1 ARAGPGRAA
10 APGRRRVLPPAG
22 LARLLPP
29 GHGGVPGPRD
39 QGLPARAGR
48 RAGMDAGRAR
58 ARRVAGRADRRPDR
72 RRRDEAARRR
82 GVHAQPGPHDHRL
95 VPGQDPRHRLA
106 AGVPAL
112 RRAARR
118 RRRGQQRGQL
128 AVGGGHRE
136 QPAARPGHE
145 PAAPGGPVR
154 PRRRL
159 RAPLRPRARQP
170 GRPVRPRAVAAARR
184 APRAAAL
191 PGAADRDGLSGLAS
205 RRPLAGHA
213 RGGSLV
219 QPGKGCPTAAC
230 RALPTVARVGR
241 VIFMCGPAGSGKS
254 TVARQYERQGMTRL
268 SVDQEAWA
276 RGVTAMPLPPA
287 VRGDIERALR
297 ARLLDLV
304 RAGSDV
310 VLDLSFWSRGMRDE
324 YRALL
329 RPLGVVPETV
339 YLATDRATVLR
350 RVSARAARD
359 GDDFRLSAELA
370 ARYFDHFEAPT
381 AAEGPLTVIGGD
393 G

>member
-1 ARAGPGRAA
+1 MANNAGNWQWVAGTGNNPRPGRVMNPLRQAARFDRDGDYVRRYVPELASLA
-10 APGRRRVLPPAG
+10 APYVHEPWR
-22 LARLLPP
+22 
-29 GHGGVPGPRD
+29 
-39 QGLPARAGR
+39 LPAAHRA
-48 RAGMDAGRAR
+48 
-58 ARRVAGRADRRPDR
+58 
-72 RRRDEAARRR
+72 
-82 GVHAQPGPHDHRL
+82 
-95 VPGQDPRHRLA
+95 
-106 AGVPAL
+106 
-112 RRAARR
+112 
-118 RRRGQQRGQL
+118 QL
-128 AVGGGHRE
+128 
-136 QPAARPGHE
+136 
-145 PAAPGGPVR
+145 
-154 PRRRL
+154 
-159 RAPLRPRARQP
+159 
-170 GRPVRPRAVAAARR
+170 
-184 APRAAAL
+184 AL

-230 RALPTVARVGR
+230 RALPIVARVGR

-276 RGVTAMPLPPA
+276 RGVTTMPLPAA
-287 VRGDIERALR
+287 VRGDIERTLR

-393 G
+393 GSGARAPARSCRGRRWCRARPALPRVLDEAAAEWPPGGRRQRPELV